1 MTEIIARIN
10 HFFARYLDLKNS
22 IMVEVAERFAA
33 EGISLPFPQLDVR
46 VSKV

>member
-1 MTEIIARIN
+1 MNDISARVN
-10 HFFARYLDLKNS
+10 NFFARFLDLKNS